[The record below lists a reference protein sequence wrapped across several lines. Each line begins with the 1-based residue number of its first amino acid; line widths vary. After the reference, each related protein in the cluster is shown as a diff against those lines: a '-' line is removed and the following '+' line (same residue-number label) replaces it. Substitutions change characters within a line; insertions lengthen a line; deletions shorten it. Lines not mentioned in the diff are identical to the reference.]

1 MAKRISSEEIE
12 RAKALYA
19 EGLTLADV
27 GQRIGRSTKA
37 IWRALRGAGVAMQ
50 PRHAFQPGH
59 QHSAETREKMA
70 AARRGKLHSAEARA
84 KIAAAR
90 RGQQISAETRAKL
103 ELQGLT
109 GTAAVA
115 LAGGGGSSPPLSLP
129 AKGEL
134 PEIVAERSE
143 FQNLLESAQT
153 IARRTDEVLGKLDA
167 LMTVNQGG
175 INNTVRNVERFTGAL
190 ADNGEAL
197 AEAIRNAGELT
208 NKLNA
213 SADRLDSVLKS
224 IDQFVGSPEAKG
236 TLGEFA
242 DTAKAFRDLAQN
254 LDKRTAELTAG
265 VGRVTGAGMRELE
278 SLTTEG
284 RRTLGELNRV
294 LRDLERNPQQLLFG
308 SKPALPQYNG
318 RH

>member
-1 MAKRISSEEIE
+1 MET
-12 RAKALYA
+12 RANYALV
-19 EGLTLADV
+19 GLFTLAVVAGALGFVWWFSGHDARSRYVPYRVVFTGSVSGLSRGSAVLFNGLRV
-27 GQRIGRSTKA
+27 GEVVQLNIDRENPSRVFARIE
-37 IWRALRGAGVAMQ
+37 VD
-50 PRHAFQPGH
+50 P
-59 QHSAETREKMA
+59 ETP
-70 AARRGKLHSAEARA
+70 
-84 KIAAAR
+84 
-90 RGQQISAETRAKL
+90 ISAETRAKL

-115 LAGGGGSSPPLSLP
+115 LAGGSPSSPPLAAP
-129 AKGEL
+129 PKGEL
-134 PEIVAERSE
+134 PVIVAERSE

-175 INNTVRNVERFTGAL
+175 INNTVRNVERFTNAL
-190 ADNGEAL
+190 AENGDAL
-197 AEAIRNAGELT
+197 AEALRNASELT
-208 NKLNA
+208 AKLNT
-213 SADRLDSVLKS
+213 SADRLDSVLKN

-242 DTAKAFRDLAQN
+242 ETAKAFRELAEK
-254 LDKRTAELTAG
+254 LDRRTAELTTG
-265 VGRVTGAGMRELE
+265 VGRVTGAGLREIE

-318 RH
+318 RY